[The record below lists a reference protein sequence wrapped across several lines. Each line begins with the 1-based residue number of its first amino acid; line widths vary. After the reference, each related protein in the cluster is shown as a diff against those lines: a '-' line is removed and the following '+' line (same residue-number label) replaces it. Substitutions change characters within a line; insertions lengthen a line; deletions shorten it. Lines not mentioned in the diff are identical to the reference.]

1 MRFGI
6 HSARWGSSK
15 RSLERL
21 RQVGC
26 ECLQWF
32 AGNPTGWKPA
42 KLDLEDARLAQLL
55 MKEYDIGPL
64 VFHTAYLINLA
75 SAKEEF
81 YEKSILLLK
90 DTLARAAAYGTP
102 YVVTHIGSHGGS
114 GIEEGHARTIAG
126 LQRLQ
131 KEWPDGVMLLLEN
144 SAGAGNAVGTS
155 LEEIGLLLK
164 AMPDSEQWLGLCFD
178 TAHAYG
184 AGYDLRSAEAVGSV
198 VDLIDAQIGLG
209 RLRVIHGND
218 TDVELGSKVDRHQNL
233 GQGNIGWDGFTAIIS
248 EPRLSHVAFIL
259 ETPDVNTEADAE
271 NMKRLKAIRES
282 NA

>member
-1 MRFGI
+1 MLPKKLSGGRV
-6 HSARWGSSK
+6 SNTWATCPSDRD
-15 RSLERL
+15 
-21 RQVGC
+21 
-26 ECLQWF
+26 
-32 AGNPTGWKPA
+32 NTG
-42 KLDLEDARLAQLL
+42 KL
-55 MKEYDIGPL
+55 
-64 VFHTAYLINLA
+64 VLIL
-75 SAKEEF
+75 
-81 YEKSILLLK
+81 
-90 DTLARAAAYGTP
+90 DTVGTP
-102 YVVTHIGSHGGS
+102 HGDPRKG
-114 GIEEGHARTIAG
+114 
-126 LQRLQ
+126 
-131 KEWPDGVMLLLEN
+131 GVMLLLEN